1 MKILIFGRGV
11 IGTLYGWALEK
22 AGHSVEFYVRPG
34 RVAEYGSVLPLK
46 FYDART
52 ELKGERIEE
61 HWAIRMR
68 EDLPADHDYEII
80 LVSVQHYRFDEA
92 AAYLRHR
99 AGKATILIFNNFWK
113 DPQASASSLPMDQ
126 IAWGFPAAGGGF
138 SKDGVLSGALF
149 NRVEFGTFGA
159 NPTERELAVYDLFR
173 KSGFKIQQH
182 RDFREWLWV
191 HFVLDAGIL
200 SQALQAGGSI
210 KRVMSSTTHG
220 RNAILNIRELL
231 PVLQARGVDLKAHA
245 LKLAVARLPLWLGS
259 LALLMIV
266 KFNAPMRASVE
277 SHANPEELRRVCRD
291 VLDEA
296 RKLGISV
303 PRLEAAEP
311 FFPI

>member
-1 MKILIFGRGV
+1 LKILIFGRGV

-34 RVAEYGSVLPLK
+34 RAVEYGSVLPLK

-52 ELKGERIEE
+52 KLKGELVEE
-61 HWAIRMR
+61 NWAIRMR
-68 EDLPADHDYEII
+68 EDLPADHDYQLI

-92 AAYLRHR
+92 AAYLRPR
-99 AGKATILIFNNFWK
+99 AGKATLLIFNSFWK
-113 DPQASASSLPMDQ
+113 DPQASASSLPLDQ
-126 IAWGFPAAGGGF
+126 IAWGFPVAGGGF

-149 NRVEFGTFGA
+149 HRVEFGTFGA
-159 NPTERELAVYDLFR
+159 DPTKRELAVYDLFR

-182 RDFREWLWV
+182 RDFRGWLWG
-191 HFVLDAGIL
+191 HFVLDAGLL
-200 SQALQAGGSI
+200 SQALQAGGSM
-210 KRVMSSTTHG
+210 KVVMASTSHG

-231 PVLQARGVDLKAHA
+231 PVLQARGVDLNAHA
-245 LKLAVARLPLWLGS
+245 LDLAVARLPLWLSS
-259 LALLMIV
+259 LGLKLIV
-266 KFNAPMRASVE
+266 TFNAPTKAIVE

-303 PRLEAAEP
+303 PRLEAAAP
-311 FFPI
+311 LFPS